1 MELLEGQPI
10 TERFNRKMWFNPSAP
25 HPISQTVGLPL
36 TGGFLFAN
44 DKTRSPYDLYK
55 KQFGPRVGLAYQ
67 LFPRTVIRSGYG
79 LFWIPGAVT
88 EVTGDNRGPAWA
100 INTLATASL
109 DGGVTP
115 FSTLD
120 DPYPQGIINPPGSK
134 GGLNTLIGQNAA
146 ANQRNFRTGY
156 MQQWNFDIQQELG
169 RGSVLEVLYAGSA
182 GVGLPAQ
189 WASQLN
195 QLEDRYLPLGDG
207 LRQQVRNPFFGT
219 VQTGPLSQP
228 TISRAQLLR
237 PYPQFQTLYAEGMP
251 LGHSTYHSFQLQFNR
266 RMGSSVMSTAYTL
279 SKFLGNTESRS
290 DWLEGGAQGTSM
302 GFLNNNNRRLDK
314 SLAASD
320 VPQRLV
326 VSYTVELPFGKGH
339 RFMQNPGPANL
350 LVSGWEVSG
359 LYTGQSGTPIAVG
372 TLTNLSGAFNDVTDV
387 YGSYSANSRPDNI
400 GQTAK
405 LDGTATSRLNQWF
418 NTGVFKQSAPYTFGT
433 APRTLPDARWH
444 GTNNI
449 DLGIFKKYRF
459 GADGRYNLQFRGEFF
474 NAANRVK
481 FGVAGMNFGTSNFGV
496 ISSHS
501 NIPRQIQLALKFLF

>member
-1 MELLEGQPI
+1 MELVEGQPI
-10 TERFNRKMWFNPSAP
+10 TERFNRKMWFDPSAP
-25 HPISQTVGLPL
+25 HPISRTVGLPL

-88 EVTGDNRGPAWA
+88 EVTGDNRAPAWA

-120 DPYPQGIINPPGSK
+120 DPYPQGIINPPGNK

-156 MQQWNFDIQQELG
+156 MQQELG
-169 RGSVLEVLYAGSA
+169 PGSVLEVLYAGSA

-359 LYTGQSGTPIAVG
+359 LYTAQSGTPIAVG

-433 APRTLPDARWH
+433 APRTLPDARWQ

-474 NAANRVK
+474 NAANRAK
-481 FGVAGMNFGTSNFGV
+481 FGVAGMSFGTSNFGV
-496 ISSHS
+496 VSSQS
-501 NIPRQIQLALKFLF
+501 NIPRQIQLALQFLFGGR